1 MCWIRGETWHIPFYF
16 DDGVAE
22 VQDSSGASLA
32 AFYVMVGLPGCGKT
46 TYARKHLKGALRI
59 SLDDLR
65 LMFTGKSFEPRVEAA
80 VAVAGEALMEAMAS
94 YAAQHDVDL
103 VLDATNV
110 TRARR
115 ALPIA
120 LAKRFG
126 LTPVAIFLECPLT
139 VALSRNRRRTARVPT
154 EIVARFSQ
162 RLEPPTT
169 EEGFEKVIH
178 VVANDDVPV
187 S

>member
-1 MCWIRGETWHIPFYF
+1 MI
-16 DDGVAE
+16 
-22 VQDSSGASLA
+22 
-32 AFYVMVGLPGCGKT
+32 GLPGCGKT
-46 TYARKHLKGALRI
+46 TYARTHFNNALRI

-65 LMFTGKSFEPRVEAA
+65 LMFTGKPFEPRTEPA
-80 VAVAGEALMEAMAS
+80 VAVAGEALMEAMAA
-94 YAAQHDVDL
+94 YAAQNNVDL

-115 ALPIA
+115 ATPVA

-126 LTPVAIFLECPLT
+126 LTPVAVFLECPLPI
-139 VALSRNRRRTARVPT
+139 ALSRNRRRSARVPD

-169 EEGFEKVIH
+169 DEGFEKVIH
-178 VVANDDVPV
+178 VVADTSSSPPPT
-187 S
+187 